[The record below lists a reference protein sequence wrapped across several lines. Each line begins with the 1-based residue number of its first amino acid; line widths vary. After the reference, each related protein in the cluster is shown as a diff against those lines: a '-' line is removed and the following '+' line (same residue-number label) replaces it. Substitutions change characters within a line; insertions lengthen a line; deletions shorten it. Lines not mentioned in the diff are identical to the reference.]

1 MLFLAFKVVAMPKKG
16 KPVPLKAGGGLGAA
30 PDARD
35 PGLGHVKDGHTGTS
49 SEQSESNGFR
59 LLAGDGHSADS
70 SAATQSQPSE
80 PDFPT
85 LLKEMKKQRKKLE
98 RVSVT
103 SALIFR
109 IESHQ
114 SHPHADF

>member
-1 MLFLAFKVVAMPKKG
+1 MPKKS
-16 KPVPLKAGGGLGAA
+16 KHVPPKAGGGLGAA
-30 PDARD
+30 PDGRD
-35 PGLGHVKDGHTGTS
+35 PGHWQDLDAGTS

-59 LLAGDGHSADS
+59 FVAGGGHAVDS
-70 SAATQSQPSE
+70 SAATQSQTE
-80 PDFPT
+80 PDVPT

-109 IESHQ
+109 IDLHQ

>member
-1 MLFLAFKVVAMPKKG
+1 MPKKS
-16 KPVPLKAGGGLGAA
+16 KHVPPKAGGGLGAA
-30 PDARD
+30 PDGRD
-35 PGLGHVKDGHTGTS
+35 PGPGHWQDLDTGTS

-59 LLAGDGHSADS
+59 FVAGGGHAVDS

-80 PDFPT
+80 PDVPT
-85 LLKEMKKQRKKLE
+85 LLKDMKKQRKKLE

-109 IESHQ
+109 IDLHQ

>member
-1 MLFLAFKVVAMPKKG
+1 MSKKS
-16 KPVPLKAGGGLGAA
+16 KHVPPKAGGVLGAA
-30 PDARD
+30 FNGRD
-35 PGLGHVKDGHTGTS
+35 PGPGHGQDLDTGAS

-59 LLAGDGHSADS
+59 LAAGGHATDS
-70 SAATQSQPSE
+70 SLATQSLPSE
-80 PDFPT
+80 PDVPT

-103 SALIFR
+103 SALIYR
-109 IESHQ
+109 IELHQ

>member
-1 MLFLAFKVVAMPKKG
+1 MPKKS
-16 KPVPLKAGGGLGAA
+16 KHVPPKAGGGLGAA
-30 PDARD
+30 PDGRD
-35 PGLGHVKDGHTGTS
+35 PGPGHWQDLDTGTS

-59 LLAGDGHSADS
+59 FVAGGGHAVDS

-80 PDFPT
+80 PDVPT

-109 IESHQ
+109 IDLHQ